1 MRNEAQE
8 HVSGETCWMFNL
20 SGRRFAILS
29 WVRLDRK
36 LSEVLTRSAGYERP
50 KTQGSCALEV
60 YKIEL
65 FLIDL
70 CFDFF
75 QIRNALEKERES
87 TDRERVRHQAKLEEI
102 RDKYESA
109 LKQVR
114 EELEAER
121 QGHTHLNASV
131 NKIKKVWKQSLL
143 FCDCLAA
150 MDYFTRKPHENLY
163 HFVLLKSTQF
173 LWCSNK
179 TRLRLITPGILEKKS
194 SNSIHQPLGILEETS
209 KSCCISHSANIPS
222 GSLNFR
228 NSCSLPT
235 VMESTFR

>member
-121 QGHTHLNASV
+121 QGHTHLNTSV

-150 MDYFTRKPHENLY
+150 IDYFTRKPHENLY

-194 SNSIHQPLGILEETS
+194 SNLIHQPLGILEESS

-235 VMESTFR
+235 VMESNFR